1 MNNKKHH
8 FRNVYLW
15 VLVAFTYIP
24 IISMIVFSFNSGR
37 SLTTWTG
44 FSFVW
49 YEKLFAD
56 RDIMEAVLNTVMVA
70 VISTIVSTIIGTL
83 GAIAL
88 SKNKKVFRETVMGIS
103 NIPILSPEIVTAIAF
118 FVFFG
123 AFAIEKGMTT
133 MILAHIAFST
143 PYVLLAVYPKV
154 KSLDKDLVSAAY
166 DLGATPRQALF
177 KVILPQIKVAII
189 AGAAIAFTM
198 SFDDFVISYFS
209 SGTMVKNISIY
220 LYTLKRGIEPT
231 VNALSTIIMLII
243 GGKIIYD
250 YVKSGKNKV
259 EEE

>member
-1 MNNKKHH
+1 M
-8 FRNVYLW
+8 
-15 VLVAFTYIP
+15 
-24 IISMIVFSFNSGR
+24 IIFSFNSSR
-37 SLTTWTG
+37 SLTVWTG
-44 FSFVW
+44 FTFDW
-49 YEKLFAD
+49 YAKLFQD
-56 RDIMEAVLNTVMVA
+56 RDIMEAVVNTIMIA
-70 VISTIVSTIIGTL
+70 IISTVISTIIGTL
-83 GAIAL
+83 ASIAL
-88 SKNKKVFRETVMGIS
+88 AKGKKVFRETVLGLS

-123 AFAIEKGMTT
+123 AFSIQKGLST

-143 PYVLLAVYPKV
+143 PYVILAVYPKV
-154 KSLDKDLVSAAY
+154 KSLDNDLVSAAY

-231 VNALSTIIMLII
+231 VNALSTIIMIVI
-243 GGKIIYD
+243 GIKIVFD
-250 YVKSGKNKV
+250 YVKSGKRR
-259 EEE
+259 EEN